1 MPKVNENVKI
11 ENLSNKLL
19 VEQFTFLVNQIKFD
33 LTDKELNKKEKNKI
47 SFSLRHFKKIIGI
60 LKSYPDKITSGNDLK
75 DISGIG
81 KGTIDRINEILKN
94 KKLKEVDSSKINK
107 INKKNNIIDD
117 LASVINIGPKV
128 AAQLYEKYN
137 LKSVDDLKK
146 KVENG
151 KIEVNDKIKM
161 GLKYHGKVKLKI
173 PRKEMDLYVK
183 ELEKYIALIDKDLV
197 LTVAGSYRREKKT
210 SNDIDVLITHKNV
223 KTNKEYEKLGTN
235 YLNEFVEF
243 LKKKKMI
250 VDDLTDTNNLTKY
263 MGFSRLP
270 RKSIRRIDIRFVPY
284 KSYHSALLYFT
295 GSYELN
301 TQMRQIAKSLGYKL
315 NEYGLFKIKED
326 GSISTRMTKVNSEK
340 DIFKKLKLDYIE
352 PKER

>member
-1 MPKVNENVKI
+1 MLDLI
-11 ENLSNKLL
+11 E
-19 VEQFTFLVNQIKFD
+19 
-33 LTDKELNKKEKNKI
+33 EK
-47 SFSLRHFKKIIGI
+47 
-60 LKSYPDKITSGNDLK
+60 
-75 DISGIG
+75 
-81 KGTIDRINEILKN
+81 
-94 KKLKEVDSSKINK
+94 
-107 INKKNNIIDD
+107 
-117 LASVINIGPKV
+117 
-128 AAQLYEKYN
+128 
-137 LKSVDDLKK
+137 
-146 KVENG
+146 
-151 KIEVNDKIKM
+151 
-161 GLKYHGKVKLKI
+161 
-173 PRKEMDLYVK
+173 
-183 ELEKYIALIDKDLV
+183 
-197 LTVAGSYRREKKT
+197 KKT